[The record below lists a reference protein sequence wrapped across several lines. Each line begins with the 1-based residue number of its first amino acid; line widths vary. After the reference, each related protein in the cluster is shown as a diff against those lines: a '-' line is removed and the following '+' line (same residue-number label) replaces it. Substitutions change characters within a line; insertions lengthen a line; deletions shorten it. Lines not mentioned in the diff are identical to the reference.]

1 MGELRDYINRGDN
14 IFLVGIGGISM
25 CALADMLRS
34 MGASVRGSDMRDSET
49 VSRLRRDGIE
59 VFIGHDPANIEGA
72 ACVIRTAAVHD
83 DNPEIMAARAA
94 GIPVFERAEAWGE
107 IMGDFGQSLC
117 IAGNHGKTT
126 TTAMAV
132 QIALEAGLDPTAMI
146 GGVLPSI
153 GSEHRIGG
161 RDLII
166 AEACEYRNSFLQFR
180 PTVAVILNIE
190 EDHPDFFSGLD
201 EIMRSFRRFAELVP
215 DSGAVVANAD
225 NENVMKCLEGIGRNV
240 ITYGIENG
248 DVRAENIE
256 VSGGCCSFDIV
267 HPGGLIPVTLKQPG
281 RHNVY
286 NALAAAASAL
296 ELGIDGISIG
306 RGLSEFAG
314 TRRRF
319 EFKGIYRGAPIYDDY
334 AHHPTELGALFDAAE
349 SMDYDRIIA
358 VFQPHTYSRTKALFN
373 DFVHQLERPDHVIL
387 IPIYAAREADDGT
400 VSSEMLADA
409 VGHNC
414 VAVGSI
420 EEAAERL
427 REIVRKGD
435 LVLTIGAGEAYRAGE
450 AIAEPHQKPQR
461 INDH

>member
-1 MGELRDYINRGDN
+1 
-14 IFLVGIGGISM
+14 
-25 CALADMLRS
+25 
-34 MGASVRGSDMRDSET
+34 
-49 VSRLRRDGIE
+49 
-59 VFIGHDPANIEGA
+59 
-72 ACVIRTAAVHD
+72 
-83 DNPEIMAARAA
+83 
-94 GIPVFERAEAWGE
+94 
-107 IMGDFGQSLC
+107 
-117 IAGNHGKTT
+117 
-126 TTAMAV
+126 
-132 QIALEAGLDPTAMI
+132 
-146 GGVLPSI
+146 
-153 GSEHRIGG
+153 
-161 RDLII
+161 
-166 AEACEYRNSFLQFR
+166 
-180 PTVAVILNIE
+180 
-190 EDHPDFFSGLD
+190 
-201 EIMRSFRRFAELVP
+201 
-215 DSGAVVANAD
+215 
-225 NENVMKCLEGIGRNV
+225 V